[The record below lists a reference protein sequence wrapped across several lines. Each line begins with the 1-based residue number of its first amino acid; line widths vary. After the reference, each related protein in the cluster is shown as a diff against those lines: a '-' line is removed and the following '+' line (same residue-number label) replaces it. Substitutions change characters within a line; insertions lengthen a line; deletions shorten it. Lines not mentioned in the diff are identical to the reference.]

1 MDVSNTVNEEWLFT
15 WEWVTGE
22 TIAGDSQTGGPRRLP
37 SSHRPLGRVRRLQRG
52 RIQENFR
59 MQRNGMYLSLAIQSE
74 LGGLGTTVTM
84 FNKGVNERERIK
96 PVSSPNGTLR
106 LSAQSCQCCWPYYS
120 ITASRRKTI
129 SILVSIFKA
138 RSLGWGHWC
147 VGNSWT
153 QSLGF
158 CLGLE
163 NLFLSQLSRR
173 AVLTPISLH
182 KRISNCTAKY
192 KSVKL
197 EIK

>member
-15 WEWVTGE
+15 WESVIGE
-22 TIAGDSQTGGPRRLP
+22 TIAGDSQTGGPWRLP
-37 SSHRPLGRVRRLQRG
+37 PSHRPLGRVRRLQRG
-52 RIQENFR
+52 RIQR
-59 MQRNGMYLSLAIQSE
+59 LSGCRGMACTSLWLFIQNWGDWALQSPC
-74 LGGLGTTVTM
+74 LTKVWT
-84 FNKGVNERERIK
+84 RERIK

-120 ITASRRKTI
+120 ITASCRKTI